1 MWVSGR
7 TAGPGCTAEV
17 GSLSSTG
24 ARPDGSDPAPVVGL
38 GAAAVRALATRH
50 GVAPTK
56 SKGQNFVVD
65 VGTVA
70 RVVRLAGVGAGDV
83 VLEVGPGLGSLTLPL
98 LSVGAHV
105 VAVELDERLAA
116 ALPGTV
122 ADHLPAAADRLH
134 VLRGDATR
142 IADLVLPLAPTAFV
156 ANLPYNVAVPLLL
169 SVLRDVPTVTTG
181 VVMVQ
186 SEVADR
192 LCAPP
197 GNRVYGV
204 PSVKLAWYAAARRV
218 GSVAPT
224 VFWPVPRVDSGLV
237 GFTRR
242 DPPAPDALR
251 EDVFATV
258 DAAFSQRRKTLRQSL
273 AVRAGSAAAAQEACE
288 AAGIDPSARAER
300 LDVAAFAALA
310 AALGRGPRD

>member
-1 MWVSGR
+1 
-7 TAGPGCTAEV
+7 
-17 GSLSSTG
+17 
-24 ARPDGSDPAPVVGL
+24 VGL
-38 GAAAVRALATRH
+38 GAAAVRALAARH

-70 RVVRLAGVGAGDV
+70 RIVRLAGVAPGDV

-98 LSVGAHV
+98 LSAGAHV
-105 VAVELDERLAA
+105 VAVELDDRLAA

-122 ADHLPAAADRLH
+122 QEHLPGAVDRLH
-134 VLRGDATR
+134 VVHGDAT
-142 IADLVLPLAPTAFV
+142 AVGGLHLPLTPTAFV

-169 SVLRDVPTVTTG
+169 SVLQDVPTVATG

-197 GNRVYGV
+197 GGRVYGV
-204 PSVKLAWYAAARRV
+204 PSVKLAWYADARRV

-237 GFTRR
+237 GFVRH
-242 DPPAPDALR
+242 DPPATTASR

-273 AVRAGSAAAAQEACE
+273 APRAGSAAAAQAACE
-288 AAGIDPSARAER
+288 AAGVDPSARAER
-300 LDVAAFAALA
+300 LDVTAFAAVA
-310 AALGRGPRD
+310 EALGRGTGS

>member
-1 MWVSGR
+1 MSASGR
-7 TAGPGCTAEV
+7 TAVPGCTAEPEAEQLTQAPPG
-17 GSLSSTG
+17 GSG
-24 ARPDGSDPAPVVGL
+24 PDPLVGL

-56 SKGQNFVVD
+56 SKGQNFVID

-70 RVVRLAGVGAGDV
+70 RIVRLAGVAPGDV

-98 LSVGAHV
+98 LSAGAHV
-105 VAVELDERLAA
+105 VAVELDDRLAA

-122 ADHLPAAADRLH
+122 GEHLPGAADRLH
-134 VLRGDATR
+134 VIRGDATR
-142 IADLVLPLAPTAFV
+142 IAELDLPLAPTAFV

-169 SVLRDVPTVTTG
+169 SVLRDVPTVTRG

-192 LCAPP
+192 LCAPS
-197 GNRVYGV
+197 GSRVYGV
-204 PSVKLAWYAAARRV
+204 PSVKLAWYADARRV

-237 GFTRR
+237 GFTRH
-242 DPPAPDALR
+242 DPPVTVATR
-251 EDVFATV
+251 EAVFATV
-258 DAAFSQRRKTLRQSL
+258 EAAFSQRRKTLRQSL
-273 AVRAGSAAAAQEACE
+273 AVRAGSAAAAQQACE
-288 AAGIDPSARAER
+288 AAGVDPSARAER
-300 LDVAAFAALA
+300 LDVTAFAALA
-310 AALGRGPRD
+310 ASLGRATGP

>member
-1 MWVSGR
+1 M
-7 TAGPGCTAEV
+7 
-17 GSLSSTG
+17 
-24 ARPDGSDPAPVVGL
+24 GL
-38 GAAAVRALATRH
+38 GAAAVRALARRH
-50 GVAPTK
+50 GVEPTK
-56 SKGQNFVVD
+56 SKGQNFVTD
-65 VGTVA
+65 LGTVQ
-70 RVVRLAGVGAGDV
+70 RIVRLAGVAPGDV

-98 LSVGAHV
+98 LSAGAHV
-105 VAVELDERLAA
+105 VAVELDHRLAD

-122 ADHLPAAADRLH
+122 EERLPGALDRLH
-134 VLRGDATR
+134 VVRGDAL
-142 IADLVLPLAPTAFV
+142 AVGALDLPLAPTSFV

-169 SVLRDVPTVTTG
+169 GVLEDVPSVVDG

-197 GNRVYGV
+197 GSRVYGV
-204 PSVKLAWYAAARRV
+204 PSVKLAWYADARRV

-237 GFTRR
+237 GFARR
-242 DPPAPDALR
+242 EPPATQAPR
-251 EDVFATV
+251 TDVFATV

-273 AVRAGSAAAAQEACE
+273 APRAGSAAAAQEACE
-288 AAGIDPSARAER
+288 AAGVDPSARAER

-310 AALGRGPRD
+310 EALGRGSRP

>member
-1 MWVSGR
+1 V
-7 TAGPGCTAEV
+7 GPG
-17 GSLSSTG
+17 
-24 ARPDGSDPAPVVGL
+24 PAD
-38 GAAAVRALATRH
+38 VRALAARY

-56 SKGQNFVVD
+56 SKGQNFVTD

-70 RVVRLAGVGAGDV
+70 RIVRLAGVQPGDV

-98 LSVGAHV
+98 LSAGAHV
-105 VAVELDERLAA
+105 VAVELDTRLAA

-122 ADHLPAAADRLH
+122 AAHLPEAVDRLH
-134 VLRGDATR
+134 VVVGDATAVR
-142 IADLVLPLAPTAFV
+142 GDDLPLAPTRFV

-169 SVLRDVPTVTTG
+169 GVLENVGTVADG

-192 LCAPP
+192 LCAGP
-197 GNRVYGV
+197 GGRVYGV

-224 VFWPVPRVDSGLV
+224 VFWPVPRVESGLV

-242 DPPAPDALR
+242 EPPRTAATR
-251 EDVFATV
+251 EQVFATV

-273 AVRAGSAAAAQEACE
+273 ARRAGSAAAAQQALE
-288 AAGIDPSARAER
+288 AAGVDPSTRAER
-300 LDVAAFAALA
+300 LDVVAFAAVADALERA
-310 AALGRGPRD
+310 APQ

>member
-1 MWVSGR
+1 MAALRSPAVQLSDLPAGTPGPCSSG
-7 TAGPGCTAEV
+7 
-17 GSLSSTG
+17 
-24 ARPDGSDPAPVVGL
+24 PDPLVGL
-38 GAAAVRALATRH
+38 GAAAVRALAARH
-50 GVAPTK
+50 GVTPTK

-65 VGTVA
+65 VGTVS
-70 RVVRLAGVGAGDV
+70 RIVRLAGVAPGDV

-98 LSVGAHV
+98 LAAGAHV
-105 VAVELDERLAA
+105 VAVELDGRLAA

-122 ADHLPAAADRLH
+122 DEHLPAAADRLH
-134 VLRGDATR
+134 VVRGDAT
-142 IADLVLPLAPTAFV
+142 AVAGLDLPLAPTAFV

-169 SVLRDVPTVTTG
+169 SVLEGVPTLTGG

-197 GNRVYGV
+197 GSRVYGV

-218 GSVAPT
+218 GSVAPS

-242 DPPAPDALR
+242 LPPQTAAAR
-251 EDVFATV
+251 TDVFATV

-273 AVRAGSAAAAQEACE
+273 APRAGSAAAAQEACE
-288 AAGIDPSARAER
+288 AAGVDPSARAER
-300 LDVAAFAALA
+300 LDVAAFAAVA
-310 AALGRGPRD
+310 EALGRGSMA

>member
-1 MWVSGR
+1 
-7 TAGPGCTAEV
+7 
-17 GSLSSTG
+17 
-24 ARPDGSDPAPVVGL
+24 VGL
-38 GAAAVRALATRH
+38 GAADVRALATRH
-50 GVAPTK
+50 GVSPTK
-56 SKGQNFVVD
+56 SKGQNFVTD
-65 VGTVA
+65 IGTVG
-70 RVVRLAGVGAGDV
+70 RIVRLAGVRPGDV

-98 LSVGAHV
+98 LSAGAHV
-105 VAVELDERLAA
+105 VAVELDTRLAA

-122 ADHLPAAADRLH
+122 ADHLPEALDRLH
-134 VLRGDATR
+134 VVVGDATAVTP
-142 IADLVLPLAPTAFV
+142 ADLPLAPTRFV

-169 SVLRDVPTVTTG
+169 GVLQNVGTVRDG

-192 LCAPP
+192 LCATP
-197 GNRVYGV
+197 GGRVYGV

-242 DPPAPDALR
+242 EPPATTASR
-251 EDVFATV
+251 EQVFATV

-273 AVRAGSAAAAQEACE
+273 AVRAGSPALAEQALRV
-288 AAGIDPSARAER
+288 AGVDPTTRAER
-300 LDVAAFAALA
+300 LDVTAFAAVA
-310 AALGRGPRD
+310 AALERAQQQ

>member
-1 MWVSGR
+1 
-7 TAGPGCTAEV
+7 
-17 GSLSSTG
+17 
-24 ARPDGSDPAPVVGL
+24 VGL
-38 GAAAVRALATRH
+38 GAADVRALATRH
-50 GVAPTK
+50 GVSPTK
-56 SKGQNFVVD
+56 SKGQNFVTD
-65 VGTVA
+65 IGTVG
-70 RVVRLAGVGAGDV
+70 RIVRLAGVQPGDV

-98 LSVGAHV
+98 LSAGAHV
-105 VAVELDERLAA
+105 VAVELDTRLAA

-122 ADHLPAAADRLH
+122 ADHLPEALDRLH
-134 VLRGDATR
+134 VVVGDATAVTA
-142 IADLVLPLAPTAFV
+142 ADLPLAPTRFV

-169 SVLRDVPTVTTG
+169 GVLQNVDTVRDG

-192 LCAPP
+192 LCATP
-197 GNRVYGV
+197 GGRVYGV

-242 DPPAPDALR
+242 EPPATSASR
-251 EDVFATV
+251 EQVFATV

-273 AVRAGSAAAAQEACE
+273 AVRAGSPALAEQALR
-288 AAGIDPSARAER
+288 AAGVDPTTRAER
-300 LDVAAFAALA
+300 LDVTAFAAVA
-310 AALGRGPRD
+310 AALERAQQQ

>member
-1 MWVSGR
+1 
-7 TAGPGCTAEV
+7 
-17 GSLSSTG
+17 
-24 ARPDGSDPAPVVGL
+24 VGL
-38 GAAAVRALATRH
+38 GAAAVRALAARH
-50 GVAPTK
+50 GINPTK
-56 SKGQNFVVD
+56 SKGQNFVID

-70 RVVRLAGVGAGDV
+70 RIVRLAGVRSGDV

-98 LSVGAHV
+98 LSAGAHV

-122 ADHLPAAADRLH
+122 ADHLPEAVDRLH
-134 VLRGDATR
+134 VVRGDATAVTA
-142 IADLVLPLAPTAFV
+142 ADLPLVPTRFV

-169 SVLRDVPTVTTG
+169 GVLEGVPSVQDG

-192 LCAPP
+192 LCAGP
-197 GNRVYGV
+197 GGRVYGV
-204 PSVKLAWYAAARRV
+204 PSVKLAWYASSRRV

-242 DPPAPDALR
+242 PPPSTTSADR
-251 EDVFATV
+251 RQVFATV
-258 DAAFSQRRKTLRQSL
+258 DAAFGQRRKTLRQSL
-273 AVRAGSAAAAQEACE
+273 AARAGSAARAQQALE
-288 AAGIDPSARAER
+288 AAGVDPSTRAER
-300 LDVAAFAALA
+300 LTVGEFAAVA
-310 AALGRGPRD
+310 EALERAGPG

>member
-1 MWVSGR
+1 M
-7 TAGPGCTAEV
+7 
-17 GSLSSTG
+17 
-24 ARPDGSDPAPVVGL
+24 GL

-56 SKGQNFVVD
+56 SKGQNFVTD

-70 RVVRLAGVGAGDV
+70 RIVRLAGVQPREV

-98 LSVGAHV
+98 LSAGADV
-105 VAVELDERLAA
+105 VAVELDHRLAD

-122 ADHLPAAADRLH
+122 AEHLPGAADRLH
-134 VLRGDATR
+134 LVRGDATG
-142 IADLVLPLAPTAFV
+142 IAGLDLPLEPTAFV

-169 SVLRDVPTVTTG
+169 SVLRDVPSVRRG

-197 GNRVYGV
+197 GSRVYGV

-237 GFTRR
+237 GFERR
-242 DPPAPDALR
+242 EPPVTEASR

-273 AVRAGSAAAAQEACE
+273 AGRAGSAAAAQEACE
-288 AAGIDPSARAER
+288 AAGVDPTARAER
-300 LDVAAFAALA
+300 LAVADFAAVA
-310 AALGRGPRD
+310 QALGRAGRT